1 VRKAVIL
8 AGGAGTGIKILTC
21 GKPKVLLK
29 ILGKAVI
36 EYILDA
42 LLSIGVRRAVIISDK
57 PREFETITLKYGKV
71 MEFEV
76 RKQEGEGL
84 TAALLTASDELSKNA
99 LLVYGDTLMPTEGFR
114 GVINAFQVFDKPVIN
129 VVPEEDVSLYGAV
142 TLTSNGRVRSFIEKP
157 EKYVEGAY
165 AFGGVAVLNKDLVEL
180 IGSEKSLEG
189 AVNSYIKRH
198 DVVASIWS
206 GWWVDVGYP
215 WNILEAQYYLFNEY
229 VGNSVIS
236 SKARIAPTAIIE
248 GPVVVEDGAQ
258 VDHYTVI
265 KGPAYIG
272 RNVLVGTHTF
282 IRPYV
287 GVGEE
292 STVSS
297 YVELVWSAVE
307 PEATIG
313 RGSFLGFSV
322 IGEKAVIES
331 GVITKLLTEP
341 EREGIKAIK
350 VIKKRRQY
358 SKIGAF
364 IGYGARVG
372 AGSKLQPGEYV
383 EGPCNESQHRH
394 LQRTDR

>member
-1 VRKAVIL
+1 MREAVIL
-8 AGGAGTGIKILTC
+8 AGGAGTGIKVLTC

-36 EYILDA
+36 EYVLDA
-42 LLSIGVRRAVIISDK
+42 LLNIGIRRAVIITDK

-76 RKQEGEGL
+76 RKQKGEGL
-84 TAALLTASDELSKNA
+84 IAALLTAADELSKNA

-114 GVINAFQVFDKPVIN
+114 GVINAFQTFNKPVIT

-142 TLTSNGRVRSFIEKP
+142 TLTTDGRVRSFVEKP

-165 AFGGVAVLNKDLVEL
+165 AFGGVAILDEELVRL
-180 IGSEKSLEG
+180 IESEGSLDK
-189 AVNSYIKRH
+189 AVNSYVRRY
-198 DVVASIWS
+198 DMVASIWS

-215 WNILEAQYYLFNEY
+215 WNVLEAQYYLFNEY
-229 VGNSVIS
+229 VGNSIIS
-236 SKARIAPTAIIE
+236 RKARIASTAIIE
-248 GPVVVEDGAQ
+248 GPVVIEEGAQ
-258 VDHYTVI
+258 IDHYAVI

-272 RNVLVGTHTF
+272 KNVLVGTHVF

-287 GVGEE
+287 GVGRD

-297 YVELVWSAVE
+297 YVELVWSAIE

-313 RGSFLGFSV
+313 RGTFLGFSV
-322 IGEKAVIES
+322 VGEKAVIES
-331 GVITKLLTEP
+331 NVITELLTEP

-350 VIKKRRQY
+350 VVKKRKQY
-358 SKIGAF
+358 TKIGAF
-364 IGYGARVG
+364 IGYRARVP
-372 AGSKLQPGEYV
+372 AGKKLQPGEYV
-383 EGPCNESQHRH
+383 GGICNELRHRR
-394 LQRTDR
+394 LQRANK